1 MLERIDRYDLKE
13 RVGVGGQATV
23 YLAEDTVLERQVA
36 VKVMNQIVSEDQH
49 QTRILQDCLF

>member
-1 MLERIDRYDLKE
+1 MLERIDRYELKE

-36 VKVMNQIVSEDQH
+36 VKVMNPA
-49 QTRILQDCLF
+49 